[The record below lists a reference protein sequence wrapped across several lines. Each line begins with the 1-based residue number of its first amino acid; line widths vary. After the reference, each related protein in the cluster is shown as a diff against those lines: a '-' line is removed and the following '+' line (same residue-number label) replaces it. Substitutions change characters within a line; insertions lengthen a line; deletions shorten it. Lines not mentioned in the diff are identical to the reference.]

1 MENRL
6 IEVLSCSETKN
17 NNEMKVVRGYEEV
30 ISISFIYVGVSINN
44 REVLKLPS
52 EF

>member
-6 IEVLSCSETKN
+6 IDVSSCSETKN

-30 ISISFIYVGVSINN
+30 ISISFIYSLCVYGLICINHC
-44 REVLKLPS
+44 S
-52 EF
+52 ST